1 MIAVAVF
8 MGGALGAL
16 LRHLV
21 FATQPSVR
29 AAFLVNVCGSFGLGA
44 LLAVGPGDLWLAALG
59 TGMLGGL
66 TTFSTVSVIAAQLA
80 LSPATRGG
88 QRRAVGAT
96 VRCSRSGAQERVTR
110 PGATL
115 ARYARAAVFALAM
128 LAACTLSAWMGG
140 ALLGS

>member
-8 MGGALGAL
+8 VGGALGAL

-21 FATQPSVR
+21 FASQPSLR
-29 AAFLVNVCGSFGLGA
+29 AAFLVNVCGSFGLGT
-44 LLAVGPGDLWLAALG
+44 LLAVGPSEWWLAALG

-66 TTFSTVSVIAAQLA
+66 TTFSTVSVMAAQLA
-80 LSPATRGG
+80 LDRDTGRE
-88 QRRAVGAT
+88 QRKAADAVVHYT
-96 VRCSRSGAQERVTR
+96 K
-110 PGATL
+110 
-115 ARYARAAVFALAM
+115 AAVFAVAM